1 MDATTVPGVT
11 GLTAGARERVEQARV
26 ARLATV
32 RPDGSPHVVAVTFAL
47 DGDTVVTAVDDKP
60 KRTRALQR
68 LRNID
73 RHPAASLLVDH
84 YEEDWSRLWWVRL
97 DGAAVVVRDEPR
109 RSEALAPLLAK
120 YVPYRTSPPG
130 GPVIVLTIRTAAT
143 WHAS

>member
-1 MDATTVPGVT
+1 MLGVT
-11 GLTAGARERVEQARV
+11 DWTAEARERVAHARV

-60 KRTRALQR
+60 KRTWALQR

-73 RHPAASLLVDH
+73 ENPAAGLLVDH

-97 DGAAVVVRDEPR
+97 DGTAVVVRDEPR
-109 RSEALAPLLAK
+109 RTALLPPLVAK
-120 YVPYRTSPPG
+120 YVHYRESPPA
-130 GPVIVLTIRTAAT
+130 GPVIVLTVRSVTT
-143 WHAS
+143 WRAS